1 MTSSRERV
9 LDLAEEFFLRA
20 RHRLPQEWL
29 ATDLT
34 MTQLKVLLTLYVDGP
49 RSCGDLA
56 ATLNLSLPTMT
67 GILTRL
73 EHRGYLERARDERD
87 ARRVISCL
95 SAKGRGLM
103 ETLWAAGREGLD
115 EVLAVLGPEELAV
128 VERAFELLVKAV
140 AEAEPTSQE
149 EVVASAES

>member
-1 MTSSRERV
+1 MRRERERV

-34 MTQLKVLLTLYVDGP
+34 MTQLKVLLTLYLDGP

-56 ATLNLSLPTMT
+56 ATVNLSLPTMT

-73 EHRGYLERARDERD
+73 ENRGYLARARDERD

-95 SAKGRGLM
+95 SAKGRELM

-115 EVLAVLGPEELAV
+115 EVLAVLGPEEIAI
-128 VERAFELLVKAV
+128 VERAFELLVDAV
-140 AEAEPTSQE
+140 GRAAPPSEGQ
-149 EVVASAES
+149 VVGSAGA